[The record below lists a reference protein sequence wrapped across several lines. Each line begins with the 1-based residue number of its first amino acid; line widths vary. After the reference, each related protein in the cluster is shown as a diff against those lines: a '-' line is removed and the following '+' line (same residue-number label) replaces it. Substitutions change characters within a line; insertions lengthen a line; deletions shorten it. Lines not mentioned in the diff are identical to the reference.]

1 MGFDDEF
8 SFYTARDSWATIL
21 SGEYQLGREYADAG
35 LGHSTKSLAGNHYIA
50 IDYDKLY
57 EAHTDIIHCL
67 FEEEISMSDLEEI
80 EE

>member
-1 MGFDDEF
+1 M
-8 SFYTARDSWATIL
+8 
-21 SGEYQLGREYADAG
+21 EYVDAG

-57 EAHTDIIHCL
+57 EAHTDILQRL
-67 FEEEISMSDLEEI
+67 FDDEMSTTDLMEI